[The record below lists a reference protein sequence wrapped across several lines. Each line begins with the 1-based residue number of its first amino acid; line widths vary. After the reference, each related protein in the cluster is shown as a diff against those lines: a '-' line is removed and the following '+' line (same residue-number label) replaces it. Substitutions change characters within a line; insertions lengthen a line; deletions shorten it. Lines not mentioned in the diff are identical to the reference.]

1 MNFKNTHFANE
12 FSFHNIISELLQLF
26 YHYKKVMN
34 NCENYELNY
43 IQKNKSD
50 FAFSNCKWIMVYF
63 LRSTLTISKQAQLAL
78 LIITVSDMLTFE
90 NI

>member
-1 MNFKNTHFANE
+1 MNFKNTHLANE
-12 FSFHNIISELLQLF
+12 FSFHNIISELLQLL

-43 IQKNKSD
+43 IQQNKSD
-50 FAFSNCKWIMVYF
+50 FAFPNFKWTMVYF
-63 LRSTLTISKQAQLAL
+63 LRSTLTLSKQAQLAL
-78 LIITVSDMLTFE
+78 LITTVSDMLTFE